1 MHHYYMNIYLC
12 MDLSIYAS
20 IYLGSAFYGI
30 YFLVSFPMF
39 YRLDEKIGAV
49 YTTSDGKER
58 QVQPHSVFQTCME
71 VLGSSMLVL
80 TMLDVCRLMCGID
93 LHIGSV
99 GYYLYEGAMTC

>member
-1 MHHYYMNIYLC
+1 MH
-12 MDLSIYAS
+12 LSIYVS
-20 IYLGSAFYGI
+20 NYLGSAFYGI

-93 LHIGSV
+93 LRIGSV
-99 GYYLYEGAMTC
+99 GYYLYEGAKTC